1 MSRGKQLVKDKSIV
15 VPGEVVAEGKDFI
28 LGPGVRREGNKI
40 VASRVGL
47 IHFEGKLI
55 KLIALSGRY
64 IPRRDDVIIGRIKEI
79 LINGWLVDT
88 ESAYPAMLNVR
99 DAVTEYVAKG
109 SDLTRFFDFNDYI
122 VCKII
127 NVTPQMLVDVTTK
140 GPGLKKLIGG
150 RIIKVNPNKVPRII
164 GKKGSMLN
172 MIKQATGCNIIVG
185 QNGVI
190 WIKSTDP
197 KMELIAVNTIKT
209 IEEESHVPGLTEKIH
224 AYLEKETGKKIRL
237 QKE

>member
-28 LGPGVRREGNKI
+28 LGPGVRREGNQI

-172 MIKQATGCNIIVG
+172 MIKQATGCN
-185 QNGVI
+185 
-190 WIKSTDP
+190 
-197 KMELIAVNTIKT
+197 
-209 IEEESHVPGLTEKIH
+209 
-224 AYLEKETGKKIRL
+224 RL
-237 QKE
+237 QHYCRPKWGYLDKKY

>member
-1 MSRGKQLVKDKSIV
+1 MMGKQLVKDKSIV
-15 VPGEVVAEGKDFI
+15 VPGEVVAEGRDFI
-28 LGPGVRREGNKI
+28 LGPGVRREGNQI

-47 IHFEGKLI
+47 IHFEGKFI
-55 KLIALSGRY
+55 RLIALSGRY
-64 IPRRDDVIIGRIKEI
+64 IPRKDDVIIGRIKEI

-88 ESAYPAMLNVR
+88 ESAYPAMLNLK

-127 NVTPQMLVDVTTK
+127 NVTPQMFVDVTTK
-140 GPGLKKLIGG
+140 GPGLKKLVGG

-172 MIKQATGCNIIVG
+172 MIKQATGCNIICLLYT
-185 QNGVI
+185 
-190 WIKSTDP
+190 SPSPRD
-197 KMELIAVNTIKT
+197 
-209 IEEESHVPGLTEKIH
+209 
-224 AYLEKETGKKIRL
+224 
-237 QKE
+237 

>member
-1 MSRGKQLVKDKSIV
+1 MGKQLVKDKSIV
-15 VPGEVVAEGKDFI
+15 VPGEVVAEGRDFI
-28 LGPGVRREGNKI
+28 LGPGVRREGNQI

-47 IHFEGKLI
+47 IHFEGKFI
-55 KLIALSGRY
+55 RLIALSGRY
-64 IPRRDDVIIGRIKEI
+64 IPRKDDVIIGRIKEI

-88 ESAYPAMLNVR
+88 ESAYPAMLNLR

-127 NVTPQMLVDVTTK
+127 NVTPQMFVDVTTK
-140 GPGLKKLIGG
+140 GPGLKKLVGG
-150 RIIKVNPNKVPRII
+150 RIIKVNPNKVSRII

-197 KMELIAVNTIKT
+197 KMELVAVNANKD
-209 IEEESHVPGLTEKIH
+209 S
-224 AYLEKETGKKIRL
+224 
-237 QKE
+237 

>member
-1 MSRGKQLVKDKSIV
+1 MMGKQLVKDKSIV
-15 VPGEVVAEGKDFI
+15 VPGEVVAEGRDFI
-28 LGPGVRREGNKI
+28 LGPGVRREGNQI

-47 IHFEGKLI
+47 IHFEGKFI
-55 KLIALSGRY
+55 RLIALSGRY
-64 IPRRDDVIIGRIKEI
+64 IPRKDDVIIGRIKEI

-88 ESAYPAMLNVR
+88 ESAYPAMLNLR

-127 NVTPQMLVDVTTK
+127 NVTPQMFVDVTTK
-140 GPGLKKLIGG
+140 GPGLKKLVGG
-150 RIIKVNPNKVPRII
+150 RIIKVNPNKVSRII

-197 KMELIAVNTIKT
+197 KMELVAVNANKD
-209 IEEESHVPGLTEKIH
+209 S
-224 AYLEKETGKKIRL
+224 
-237 QKE
+237 